1 VISGLGALNGW
12 TLVVGELTRTLA
24 NNNALPRVFAR
35 NNRHGAPALALLSTG
50 VLASVMIWMSYS
62 ASLVAAF
69 TFLVLVVTAASL
81 PLYLCCALAL
91 VVLWRRR
98 TPGCSGRR
106 VLLVASVGVVY
117 VVFAF
122 IGIGSRPFLYAL
134 GLCTAGLPLYVF
146 LRLRRKTP
154 LPIKA

>member
-1 VISGLGALNGW
+1 
-12 TLVVGELTRTLA
+12 
-24 NNNALPRVFAR
+24 
-35 NNRHGAPALALLSTG
+35 
-50 VLASVMIWMSYS
+50 
-62 ASLVAAF
+62 
-69 TFLVLVVTAASL
+69 
-81 PLYLCCALAL
+81 
-91 VVLWRRR
+91 
-98 TPGCSGRR
+98 